1 MYEQNLDIPHAVASG
16 EVDVMI
22 TDTVEAIH
30 YEALDKRLAAPR
42 IQEKWIPAE
51 KSYLVRES
59 EGDVVDV
66 FNLWMQSHEGQEE
79 MEQLKEK
86 WQVAS

>member
-1 MYEQNLDIPHAVASG
+1 
-16 EVDVMI
+16 MI

>member
-59 EGDVVDV
+59 EGTSLMSSICGCNRTKVKKRWS
-66 FNLWMQSHEGQEE
+66 N
-79 MEQLKEK
+79 
-86 WQVAS
+86 